1 MTWFWII
8 SYKKYVLLDVT
19 IFLKKILS
27 IPLERAT
34 PTVLKQSPTLG
45 SYKPQEKSH

>member
-1 MTWFWII
+1 MIWFWII
-8 SYKKYVLLDVT
+8 SYKKPILLNVT

-27 IPLERAT
+27 MPLERVT
-34 PTVLKQSPTLG
+34 PTVLKQLPTLG